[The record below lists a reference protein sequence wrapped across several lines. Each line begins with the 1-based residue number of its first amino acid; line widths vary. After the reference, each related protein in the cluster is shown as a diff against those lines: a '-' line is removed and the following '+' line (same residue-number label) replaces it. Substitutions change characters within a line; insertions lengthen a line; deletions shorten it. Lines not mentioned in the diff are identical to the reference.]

1 MGINKYIRTYIVIK
15 LRLSLSIFA
24 LVLFSSNSSVFIF
37 NVFCY
42 YFCLFLCV
50 CVFPYLF
57 SFVDILWFLL
67 LLLYNAIGS
76 CKFTQLLMVRSFVS
90 IYRNRET
97 FVIFLWFRLST
108 CSCMC
113 VLCVC
118 VCVSGSLLAYA
129 KIHTCKYICS
139 IDDDIH
145 MRYIN
150 RHTVNSRLCKSKQNL
165 SKNQN
170 CRKKKQKKLKL
181 R

>member
-1 MGINKYIRTYIVIK
+1 M
-15 LRLSLSIFA
+15 
-24 LVLFSSNSSVFIF
+24 FIF

-67 LLLYNAIGS
+67 LLLLLYNAIGS
-76 CKFTQLLMVRSFVS
+76 CKFTQLLMVRSSVS

-170 CRKKKQKKLKL
+170 CRKKKHKKKLKL